1 MNNTKKVELKLHHIK
16 KHDKIELSFE
26 IGNLYLIT
34 GENNVGKTT
43 VLNSIGEVFNAKCD
57 TKNPISFG
65 ENKGR
70 QECTIVNKD
79 GSKTDIIVE
88 YERGKAPKF
97 KILYPD
103 TKTST
108 KPTDI
113 RDFAKFNDFTVDEF
127 FSWGHTAE
135 GRRKQADI
143 LLLLIKDK
151 AIVKEINEKSKQVI
165 TGGELYKSR
174 TAANSVVEH
183 SKKLV
188 TENTLDDKELAKLD
202 TLEEAKTDLEAL
214 RERHLVLHP
223 KTENVRS
230 KEVIEEDITTQDNLI
245 TRAEDMIKQMNEDIL
260 NAKAKKAVLEEEL
273 KQDNTKLLEEFNTVS
288 GRITAGEDYIGSAAL
303 LEAKNIKFV
312 SMKENYDKALKES
325 QDKTKKIEQYRKDI
339 KALFTKAN
347 YPVDDITIEDGEAFF
362 VEKDG
367 NKVPFVE
374 SDLSY
379 SKGGSKIV
387 EILMELNKELPI
399 ILLGK
404 ASEYDGATKDKFA
417 AIAKDRGYI
426 MIADSVVEQQEELE
440 VVVWDLDGKDV
451 PLSNKKKQPS
461 PKTDKTEESE
471 PIDDKP
477 KNELF

>member
-1 MNNTKKVELKLHHIK
+1 
-16 KHDKIELSFE
+16 
-26 IGNLYLIT
+26 
-34 GENNVGKTT
+34 
-43 VLNSIGEVFNAKCD
+43 
-57 TKNPISFG
+57 
-65 ENKGR
+65 
-70 QECTIVNKD
+70 
-79 GSKTDIIVE
+79 
-88 YERGKAPKF
+88 
-97 KILYPD
+97 
-103 TKTST
+103 
-108 KPTDI
+108 
-113 RDFAKFNDFTVDEF
+113 
-127 FSWGHTAE
+127 
-135 GRRKQADI
+135 
-143 LLLLIKDK
+143 
-151 AIVKEINEKSKQVI
+151 
-165 TGGELYKSR
+165 
-174 TAANSVVEH
+174 
-183 SKKLV
+183 
-188 TENTLDDKELAKLD
+188 
-202 TLEEAKTDLEAL
+202 
-214 RERHLVLHP
+214 
-223 KTENVRS
+223 
-230 KEVIEEDITTQDNLI
+230 
-245 TRAEDMIKQMNEDIL
+245 MIKQMNEDIL